1 MKKEILVST
10 SFSQTGANGM
20 IKLLK
25 SKYGCVIV
33 EPAKYDKNRGMWT
46 IKYQDDKISDDIE
59 KHRK

>member
-1 MKKEILVST
+1 MKKETLIST

-33 EPAKYDKNRGMWT
+33 EPAKYDKERGMW
-46 IKYQDDKISDDIE
+46 IVKYIDKEND
-59 KHRK
+59 

>member
-1 MKKEILVST
+1 MKKETLIST

-33 EPAKYDKNRGMWT
+33 EPAKYDKERGMW
-46 IKYQDDKISDDIE
+46 IVKYIDKEINTKKI
-59 KHRK
+59 